1 MVLVEQKAMRT
12 QYLSLTVV
20 TSFMK
25 ESFQV
30 VIGLICFSLTVLKIY
45 LNLDWAIQMED
56 CLTTDSESTLHL
68 DYFS

>member
-1 MVLVEQKAMRT
+1 MVIIEQKAMRT

-30 VIGLICFSLTVLKIY
+30 VIGLICFSFAVLKMH
-45 LNLDWAIQMED
+45 LKLAWVIQMED
-56 CLTTDSESTLHL
+56 CLKNDRESTLHL

>member
-1 MVLVEQKAMRT
+1 MVIIEQKAMRT
-12 QYLSLTVV
+12 QYLSLTFII
-20 TSFMK
+20 SFMK

-30 VIGLICFSLTVLKIY
+30 VIGLICFSLTVLKTY
-45 LNLDWAIQMED
+45 LNLEWVIQMED